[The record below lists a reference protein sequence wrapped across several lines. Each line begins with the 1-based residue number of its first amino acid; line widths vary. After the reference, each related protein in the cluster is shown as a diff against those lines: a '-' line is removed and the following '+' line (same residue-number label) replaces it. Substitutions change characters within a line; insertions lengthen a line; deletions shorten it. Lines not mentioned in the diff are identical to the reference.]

1 MVTHAEGIPNDD
13 CQRVTVS
20 KRNYIELIVNISENG
35 LGCEGNLPNIGDE
48 DGHYEESRPL

>member
-48 DGHYEESRPL
+48 EGHYEESRPL